1 MNPAGEPSSHTSD
14 RPAAVPKLGFRSATA
29 LVVGNI
35 IGGGVFLLPASLAPI
50 GYNAVISWIITLT
63 GALCLAYV
71 FAVLGRRLPDAGGA
85 HGFMRLALGDGAA
98 FIGSW
103 GYWLSVWTA
112 NAAIATSGASYLTE
126 LLPVMRTLVWAP
138 PAAAIGLLWGLTLV
152 NLLGIR
158 AVAGVQVVTTLV
170 KVVPIVAIPL
180 LLLQRL
186 WASGT
191 KGFTSF
197 DPSAISIGQV
207 SSGVIL
213 TLYAMLGLESAAVPA
228 DRIRDPERNIPRS
241 TLLGTGFTGILT
253 MTACC
258 AVIALLPARD
268 VGASQAPLSL
278 LLSGQWG
285 AWAGTLVAVCATV
298 SAYGALNGWVL
309 LSGEVPAAMAT
320 RVDLPVWLVRRDARG
335 VARGAVL
342 LGTSLSSILIA
353 FSYSGSLSGVFTFAG
368 TVSTATCL
376 ALYLFCSIGAVTLM
390 RRGMIPASPGL
401 SAAAIGAVLF
411 SLIAFFGAGGTAVA
425 WGLALLAVGWPVYR
439 HASRH
444 ARGRHGRAGAHTP

>member
-1 MNPAGEPSSHTSD
+1 MKLSGEPSVRPSD
-14 RPAAVPKLGFRSATA
+14 RSAAMPKLGFWSATA

-50 GYNAVISWIITLT
+50 GYNAILSWAVTLT

-71 FAVLGRRLPDAGGA
+71 FGVLGRRLPDAGGA

-126 LLPVMRTLVWAP
+126 LMPGIRALGWAP

-152 NLLGIR
+152 NLQGIR
-158 AVAGVQVVTTLV
+158 AVAAVQVVTTLV
-170 KVVPIVAIPL
+170 KVIPIVAIPL
-180 LLLQRL
+180 VLLQRL

-191 KGFTSF
+191 QTFTPF
-197 DPSAISIGQV
+197 DPAAITAGQV

-228 DRIRDPERNIPRS
+228 ERIRHPERNIPRS

-258 AVIALLPARD
+258 AVIALLPAAE

-278 LLSGQWG
+278 LLSSYWG
-285 AWAGTLVAVCATV
+285 GWAGILVAFCATV

-309 LSGEVPAAMAT
+309 LSGEVPAAMAS
-320 RVDLPVWLVRRDARG
+320 RVELPAWLVRRDGRG
-335 VARGAVL
+335 VARVAVL
-342 LGTSLSSILIA
+342 LGTSLSSVLVA
-353 FSYSGSLSGVFTFAG
+353 FSYSGSLSGVFTFAV

-376 ALYLFCSIGAVTLM
+376 ALYLFCSIGALVLM
-390 RRGMIPASPGL
+390 RRGTIPASRRL
-401 SAAAIGAVLF
+401 AAASACAVLF
-411 SLIAFFGAGGTAVA
+411 SLVAFFGAGGMAVA
-425 WGLALLAVGWPVYR
+425 WGLALLAAGWPAYR
-439 HASRH
+439 HASRRARRRREGAGERH
-444 ARGRHGRAGAHTP
+444 A